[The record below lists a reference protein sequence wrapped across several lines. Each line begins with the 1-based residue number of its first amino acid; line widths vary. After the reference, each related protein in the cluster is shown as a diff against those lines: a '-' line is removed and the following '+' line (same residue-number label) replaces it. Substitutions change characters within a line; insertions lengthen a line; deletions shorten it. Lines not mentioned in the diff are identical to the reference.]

1 MNRRTS
7 HWQRLADRSR
17 RTRKEANRKKKIYEK
32 NTNQQTK
39 QNTNNNN
46 NNNNNNK
53 EEKRR
58 KKTSSSKNRILGK
71 FFATRLREKIYAV
84 FFKKIFLLM
93 PFSWN
98 FRLQALFEAGR
109 AVLNTNSKMYFRKI
123 TGLLTVKKRT

>member
-39 QNTNNNN
+39 QNTNN

>member
-39 QNTNNNN
+39 QNTNNN

-98 FRLQALFEAGR
+98 FRLQALFEAVR

>member
-46 NNNNNNK
+46 NNNNNK

-84 FFKKIFLLM
+84 FFKKVFLLM

-98 FRLQALFEAGR
+98 FCLQALFEAGR

>member
-46 NNNNNNK
+46 NNNNNK

-58 KKTSSSKNRILGK
+58 KKTSLSKNRILGK
-71 FFATRLREKIYAV
+71 FLATRLREKIYAV

-98 FRLQALFEAGR
+98 FRLQALFEAVR